1 MLVIARGYCHKMGPF
16 WAQASSICVTP
27 GRAGFVMAL
36 SSRWPKRQLTDG
48 VDGEKKRRRI
58 PLEQVVQELS
68 HAGLTQ
74 PALSFVQEVGG

>member
-1 MLVIARGYCHKMGPF
+1 MGSGFIQVSP
-16 WAQASSICVTP
+16 
-27 GRAGFVMAL
+27 RAGFVMAL
-36 SSRWPKRQLTDG
+36 ERWPKRQLTDG
-48 VDGEKKRRRI
+48 VECEKRRRI